1 MRMIVVDLG
10 VDEGDGSSRDVNTT
24 TLQQHST
31 EGSGKLP
38 ATGRWRKVPGK
49 VQIRKSHITCGI
61 RVNFAILKLD
71 RVGSLDVNTSSL

>member
-1 MRMIVVDLG
+1 MIVVDLG
-10 VDEGDGSSRDVNTT
+10 VDEGDGSSIDVNTT

-49 VQIRKSHITCGI
+49 VQMLESHSIRGI

-71 RVGSLDVNTSSL
+71 CAGSDDVNASSL